1 MLRAFTL
8 SFEQL
13 RDPAIIRV
21 LAKSLFLTLVIFIA
35 VGIGFTLATQAL
47 ATSYGWGEEGGT
59 LVGVAA
65 VLIAVVAGWFLFRA
79 IAIPVMG
86 VFADD
91 VVAAVERR
99 HYAEAATGA
108 IHPSTALSLRLGL
121 MSALRLIAIN
131 LLMLPVYAAL
141 LLTAIGPVIAFVFV
155 NAILLGRDL
164 GDMVAVRHLDDA
176 ARRAWLRTNR
186 GARTLLGLVVTVLFM
201 IPVVNFVAPLIGAA
215 MATHLFHSKKGML

>member
-21 LAKSLFLTLVIFIA
+21 LTKSLCLTMAIFISA
-35 VGIGFTLATQAL
+35 GIGFTFAAQAL

-59 LVGVAA
+59 LAGVAA
-65 VLIAVVAGWFLFRA
+65 VLIAVVSGWLLFRA
-79 IAIPVMG
+79 VAIPVMG
-86 VFADD
+86 IFADD

-99 HYAEAATGA
+99 HYPEAATVA
-108 IHPSTALSLRLGL
+108 IHPNTALSLRLGL
-121 MSALRLIAIN
+121 MSALRLIAVN

-141 LLTAIGPVIAFVFV
+141 LLTAIGPLIAFVLV
-155 NAILLGRDL
+155 NAVLLGRDL

-186 GARTLLGLVVTVLFM
+186 GSRALLGLVVTMLFM
-201 IPVVNFVAPLIGAA
+201 IPMINFVAPLIGAA
-215 MATHLFHSKKGML
+215 MATHLFHSKKGIV